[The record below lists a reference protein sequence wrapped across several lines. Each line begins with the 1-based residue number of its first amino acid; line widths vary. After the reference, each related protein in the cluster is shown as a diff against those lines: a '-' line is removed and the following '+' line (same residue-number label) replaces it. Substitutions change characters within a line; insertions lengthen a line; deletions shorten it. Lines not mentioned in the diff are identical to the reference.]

1 MSESQQMA
9 VVKGNPCL
17 LARFSFVHYG
27 LMYQLCQYEFTI
39 WQIFQVNVGFS
50 KDFYHSEESK

>member
-27 LMYQLCQYEFTI
+27 PTYQLCQYEFTI
-39 WQIFQVNVGFS
+39 WQTLQVNVGFFERFLS
-50 KDFYHSEESK
+50 Q

>member
-17 LARFSFVHYG
+17 LARFSFVHYA
-27 LMYQLCQYEFTI
+27 LKYQLCHCELAI
-39 WQIFQVNVGFS
+39 WQTLQVVVSFL
-50 KDFYHSEESK
+50 KDFYHSEEGK